1 MVIKMQLVIKRVFDL
16 LFSTVSI
23 LILFP
28 ILVIIGL
35 LIAVI
40 LGWPVLFLQKR
51 IGLRGRE
58 FNIIK
63 FRTMTTL
70 KDNKGKLLS
79 NEDRLTKFGNF
90 LRKTTLDEL
99 PELVNVFLGDM
110 SIVGPRPLLVEYRD
124 LYSEEQWRRHDMPPG
139 MAGPVLAKGRNS
151 LTWDEKFNQDTWY
164 VDNWSLWLD
173 LKILVQTILKVI
185 RREGISA
192 TGYATMP
199 KFTGIKKAGIV
210 DKE

>member
-1 MVIKMQLVIKRVFDL
+1 MVIKVQLNIKRLFDIG
-16 LFSTVSI
+16 FSIIT
-23 LILFP
+23 LMILFP
-28 ILVIIGL
+28 VFIIIGS
-35 LIAVI
+35 LIAMI

-51 IGLRGRE
+51 IGYRGRE

-63 FRTMTTL
+63 FRTMTTRV
-70 KDNKGKLLS
+70 DNEGRLLP
-79 NEDRLTKFGNF
+79 NEDRITKLGNF
-90 LRKTTLDEL
+90 LRKTTLDEI

-151 LTWDEKFNQDTWY
+151 LTWKAKFDQDIWY

-173 LKILVQTILKVI
+173 VKILVQTFLKVI
-185 RREGISA
+185 RREGINA
-192 TGYATMP
+192 EGYATMP
-199 KFTGIKKAGIV
+199 KFTGSE